1 MKNVM
6 LTIVLL
12 FVALLTGCNSSS
24 HEETQETVTTVV
36 VAPKADIIV
45 SFVPAKDN
53 PFAAQPFKAKI
64 DCGELSFDIEAVA
77 MFDFKEQVKKAI
89 KDCNENY
96 AVEQCKID
104 ASVFPGENVIAFVT
118 TELQLQKMKSV
129 STLK

>member
-6 LTIVLL
+6 ITIVLL
-12 FVALLTGCNSSS
+12 FVALLTGCVSSS
-24 HEETQETVTTVV
+24 REETQETVTTVV
-36 VAPKADIIV
+36 VPKADIIV

-53 PFAAQPFKAKI
+53 PFAAQAFKAKI
-64 DCGELSFDIEAVA
+64 SCGELSFDIEAVA

-89 KDCNENY
+89 KTCNESY

-104 ASVFPGENVIAFVT
+104 ATVFPGENVIAFVT